1 MKLSGDVRADHE
13 AFLVGNKNLH
23 RLISSYWKRLFLD
36 TLGRAILACASG
48 LIGA

>member
-23 RLISSYWKRLFLD
+23 RLISYWKRLFLD